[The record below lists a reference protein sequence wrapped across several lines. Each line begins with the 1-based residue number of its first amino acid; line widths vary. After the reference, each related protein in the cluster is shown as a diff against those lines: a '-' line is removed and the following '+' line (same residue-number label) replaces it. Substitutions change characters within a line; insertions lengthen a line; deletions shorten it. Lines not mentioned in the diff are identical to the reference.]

1 MNNKR
6 LLNHIPNK
14 TATRG
19 FSILEFLVA
28 SLLSMIVLMAVSST
42 YFTAR
47 GLNKSANARI
57 GIQQDLRNAAN
68 MIVRDARMAGNFGC
82 FNMANFPAS
91 AVIEDKSSD
100 EYTLKTAGVNNLL
113 PIKEIN
119 KLSYPGFVQADNDK
133 ALLFQYGIDIDID
146 KKNPTAKTAI
156 VSSCFGIAKPH
167 TEIKDLAAAKS
178 ALKITNSDQ
187 DGSIAIM
194 KHEMIAYAV
203 GTLGKESGLFRFQL
217 SNDGS
222 WSSPQLLIKDIKSM
236 KIRYFYAN
244 CSDAPNASASATSEE
259 TFDHKVALDRSL
271 NAKSPASVQIEL
283 DGKNAD
289 SDKGDKK
296 NENGKSIDV
305 EKDNTVDIYN
315 INATIRGGNVCADR
329 SL

>member
-14 TATRG
+14 TAIRG

-82 FNMANFPAS
+82 FNMANSPAS
-91 AVIEDKSSD
+91 AVIEDKSSA
-100 EYTLKTAGVNNLL
+100 EYALKTADVNNLL
-113 PIKEIN
+113 PVKKIN
-119 KLSYPGFVQADNDK
+119 LSYPGFVQADNDK
-133 ALLFQYGIDIDID
+133 ALLFQYGIDID
-146 KKNPTAKTAI
+146 KKNPAAKTAI
-156 VSSCFGIAKPH
+156 VSSCSRIAKPH
-167 TEIKDLAAAKS
+167 TKIKDLAAAKL
-178 ALKITNSDQ
+178 ALKITDSDQ
-187 DGSIAIM
+187 NGSIAIM

-203 GTLGKESGLFRFQL
+203 GTLDKENGLFRFQL
-217 SNDGS
+217 SDDGS
-222 WSSPQLLIKDIKSM
+222 WSNPQLLIKGITAMDIHY
-236 KIRYFYAN
+236 IYAE
-244 CSDAPNASASATSEE
+244 CPDSESASASGANAE
-259 TFDHKVALDRSL
+259 TFKYADQLDTSIE
-271 NAKSPASVQIEL
+271 AKSPASVQIVL
-283 DGKNAD
+283 
-289 SDKGDKK
+289 
-296 NENGKSIDV
+296 NGGSIDSST
-305 EKDNTVDIYN
+305 EKDNTVNIYK

>member
-14 TATRG
+14 TAMRG

-47 GLNKSANARI
+47 GLNKSANTRI

-82 FNMANFPAS
+82 FNMSNFPAS
-91 AVIEDKSSD
+91 AVTEDKSSD

-119 KLSYPGFVQADNDK
+119 KLGYAGFAQTGK
-133 ALLFQYGIDIDID
+133 ALLFQYGID
-146 KKNPTAKTAI
+146 KANPAAKTAI
-156 VSSCFGIAKPH
+156 VSSCFGIAKPQ
-167 TEIKDLAAAKS
+167 TEIKDLDAAKT
-178 ALKITNSDQ
+178 ALKITDPDQ
-187 DGSIAIM
+187 NGSIAIM

-203 GTLGKESGLFRFQL
+203 GKLGEESGLFRFQL

-222 WSSPQLLIKDIKSM
+222 WSNPQLLIKGITTMDIHY
-236 KIRYFYAN
+236 IYAE
-244 CSDAPNASASATSEE
+244 CHDSENASASGVNTES
-259 TFDHKVALDRSL
+259 FDYKNALDISAE
-271 NAKSPASVQIEL
+271 AKSPASIQIVL
-283 DGKNAD
+283 N
-289 SDKGDKK
+289 
-296 NENGKSIDV
+296 NGSIDPSK
-305 EKDNTVDIYN
+305 EQDNKVDIYN

>member
-14 TATRG
+14 TAMRG

-47 GLNKSANARI
+47 GLNKSANTRI

-82 FNMANFPAS
+82 FNMSNFPAS

-100 EYTLKTAGVNNLL
+100 EYTLKTASVNNLL
-113 PIKEIN
+113 PVKEIN
-119 KLSYPGFVQADNDK
+119 KLGYAGFAQTGK
-133 ALLFQYGIDIDID
+133 ALLFQYGID
-146 KKNPTAKTAI
+146 KANPAAKTAI
-156 VSSCFGIAKPH
+156 VSSCSGIAKPQ
-167 TEIKDLAAAKS
+167 TEIKDLDAAKT
-178 ALKITNSDQ
+178 ALKMTDSDQ
-187 DGSIAIM
+187 NGSIAIM

-203 GTLGKESGLFRFQL
+203 GKLGEESGLFRFQL
-217 SNDGS
+217 SDDGS
-222 WSSPQLLIKDIKSM
+222 WGNPQLLIKGITAMDIHY
-236 KIRYFYAN
+236 IYAE
-244 CSDAPNASASATSEE
+244 CPHSENASASGVNVESFEY
-259 TFDHKVALDRSL
+259 KNALDSSAE
-271 NAKSPASVQIEL
+271 AKSPASIQIVL
-283 DGKNAD
+283 N
-289 SDKGDKK
+289 
-296 NENGKSIDV
+296 NGSIDPSK
-305 EKDNTVDIYN
+305 EQDNKVDIYN

>member
-14 TATRG
+14 TAIHG

-57 GIQQDLRNAAN
+57 GIQHDLRNAAN

-113 PIKEIN
+113 PIKEI
-119 KLSYPGFVQADNDK
+119 KLSYTGFVQTGK
-133 ALLFQYGIDIDID
+133 ALLFQYGIDKADS
-146 KKNPTAKTAI
+146 TEKTAI
-156 VSSCFGIAKPH
+156 ASSCSGIAKPH
-167 TEIKDLAAAKS
+167 TEIKDLAAAKL
-178 ALKITNSDQ
+178 ALKITDFDQ

-203 GTLGKESGLFRFQL
+203 GKLREESGLFRFQL

-222 WSSPQLLIKDIKSM
+222 WSNPQLLIKGITSMDIHY
-236 KIRYFYAN
+236 IYAECPDFGN
-244 CSDAPNASASATSEE
+244 ESASGVNTES
-259 TFDHKVALDRSL
+259 FDYKNALDTSAE
-271 NAKSPASVQIEL
+271 AKSPTSIQIVL
-283 DGKNAD
+283 N
-289 SDKGDKK
+289 
-296 NENGKSIDV
+296 NGSIDPSK
-305 EKDNTVDIYN
+305 EQDNKVDIYN

>member
-14 TATRG
+14 TAIRG

-47 GLNKSANARI
+47 GLNKSANSRI
-57 GIQQDLRNAAN
+57 GIQQDLRNTAN

-82 FNMANFPAS
+82 FNMSNFPVS

-100 EYTLKTAGVNNLL
+100 EYTLKTAGVNKLL
-113 PIKEIN
+113 PVKEIN
-119 KLSYPGFVQADNDK
+119 KLGYAGFAQTGK
-133 ALLFQYGIDIDID
+133 ALLFQYGID
-146 KKNPTAKTAI
+146 KANPVAKTAI
-156 VSSCFGIAKPH
+156 VSSCFGIAKPQ
-167 TEIKDLAAAKS
+167 TEIKDLDAAKT
-178 ALKITNSDQ
+178 ALKITDSNQ
-187 DGSIAIM
+187 NGSIAIM

-203 GTLGKESGLFRFQL
+203 GKLGEESGLFRFQL

-222 WSSPQLLIKDIKSM
+222 WSNPQLLIKGITAMDIHY
-236 KIRYFYAN
+236 IYAE
-244 CSDAPNASASATSEE
+244 CPHSENASASGVNTES
-259 TFDHKVALDRSL
+259 FDYKNALDSS
-271 NAKSPASVQIEL
+271 AEATSPASIQIVL
-283 DGKNAD
+283 N
-289 SDKGDKK
+289 
-296 NENGKSIDV
+296 NGSIDPSK
-305 EKDNTVDIYN
+305 EQDNKLDIYN

>member
-14 TATRG
+14 TAIRG

-82 FNMANFPAS
+82 FNMSNSPAS

-100 EYTLKTAGVNNLL
+100 EYALKTAGVNKLL
-113 PIKEIN
+113 PVKEIN
-119 KLSYPGFVQADNDK
+119 KLSYTGFAQTGK
-133 ALLFQYGIDIDID
+133 TLLFQYGIDID

-156 VSSCFGIAKPH
+156 ASSCYGIAKPH
-167 TEIKDLAAAKS
+167 SEIKDLAAAKS

-203 GTLGKESGLFRFQL
+203 GTLGEESGLFRFQL

-222 WSSPQLLIKDIKSM
+222 WSNPQLLIKGITTMD
-236 KIRYFYAN
+236 IRYIYAE
-244 CSDAPNASASATSEE
+244 CPDSENASASGLNTES
-259 TFDHKVALDRSL
+259 FDYKNALDISAE
-271 NAKSPASVQIEL
+271 AKSPASIQIVL
-283 DGKNAD
+283 N
-289 SDKGDKK
+289 
-296 NENGKSIDV
+296 NGSIDPSK
-305 EKDNTVDIYN
+305 EQDNKVDIYN

>member
-14 TATRG
+14 TAMHG

-57 GIQQDLRNAAN
+57 SIQQDLRNAAN

-82 FNMANFPAS
+82 FNMSNSPAS

-100 EYTLKTAGVNNLL
+100 EYTLKTAGVNKLL
-113 PIKEIN
+113 PVKEIN
-119 KLSYPGFVQADNDK
+119 KLGYTGFAQNGT
-133 ALLFQYGIDIDID
+133 ALLFQYGID
-146 KKNPTAKTAI
+146 KANPAAKTAI
-156 VSSCFGIAKPH
+156 VSNCSGIAKPQ
-167 TEIKDLAAAKS
+167 TEIKDLAAAKL
-178 ALKITNSDQ
+178 ALKINDSDQ

-203 GTLGKESGLFRFQL
+203 GKLGEESGLFRFQL

-222 WSSPQLLIKDIKSM
+222 WSNPQLLIKGITAMDIHY
-236 KIRYFYAN
+236 IYAECPN
-244 CSDAPNASASATSEE
+244 SENASASGLNTES
-259 TFDHKVALDRSL
+259 FDYKNALDISAE
-271 NAKSPASVQIEL
+271 AKSPASIQIVL
-283 DGKNAD
+283 N
-289 SDKGDKK
+289 
-296 NENGKSIDV
+296 NGSIDPSK
-305 EKDNTVDIYN
+305 EQDNKVDIYN

>member
-14 TATRG
+14 TAIHG

-57 GIQQDLRNAAN
+57 GIQQDLRNVAN

-91 AVIEDKSSD
+91 AVIEDKSLD
-100 EYTLKTAGVNNLL
+100 EYTLKTDGVNNLL

-119 KLSYPGFVQADNDK
+119 KLGYAGFAQTGK
-133 ALLFQYGIDIDID
+133 ALLFQYGIDKADS
-146 KKNPTAKTAI
+146 PAKTAI
-156 VSSCFGIAKPH
+156 VSSCSRIAKPH

-178 ALKITNSDQ
+178 ALNLKITDSDQ

-203 GTLGKESGLFRFQL
+203 GKLGEESGLFRFQL

-222 WSSPQLLIKDIKSM
+222 WSNPQLLIKGITAMDIHY
-236 KIRYFYAN
+236 IYAE
-244 CSDAPNASASATSEE
+244 CPDSENASASGVNTESFDYKNKLDDTSAE
-259 TFDHKVALDRSL
+259 
-271 NAKSPASVQIEL
+271 AKSPASIQIVL
-283 DGKNAD
+283 N
-289 SDKGDKK
+289 
-296 NENGKSIDV
+296 NGSIDPSK
-305 EKDNTVDIYN
+305 EQDNKVDIYK

>member
-14 TATRG
+14 TAMRG

-91 AVIEDKSSD
+91 AVIEDKSSA
-100 EYTLKTAGVNNLL
+100 EYALKTAGVNKLL
-113 PIKEIN
+113 PVKEIN
-119 KLSYPGFVQADNDK
+119 KLSYTGFAQTGK
-133 ALLFQYGIDIDID
+133 ALLFQYGIDKADS
-146 KKNPTAKTAI
+146 TEKTAI
-156 VSSCFGIAKPH
+156 ASSCYGIAKPH

-194 KHEMIAYAV
+194 KHEIIAYAV
-203 GTLGKESGLFRFQL
+203 GKLGKEIGLFRFQL
-217 SNDGS
+217 SDDGS
-222 WSSPQLLIKDIKSM
+222 WNNPQLLIKDIESM
-236 KIRYFYAN
+236 KIHYFYAN
-244 CSDAPNASASATSEE
+244 CSDAPNASTSATSEE
-259 TFDHKVALDRSL
+259 NFVRADKLDISPE
-271 NAKSPASVQIEL
+271 AKSPASIQIVL
-283 DGKNAD
+283 
-289 SDKGDKK
+289 
-296 NENGKSIDV
+296 NGGSIDSST
-305 EKDNTVDIYN
+305 EKDNKVDIYN

>member
-14 TATRG
+14 TAMRG

-91 AVIEDKSSD
+91 AVIEDKSSA
-100 EYTLKTAGVNNLL
+100 EYALKTAGVNKLL
-113 PIKEIN
+113 PVKEIN
-119 KLSYPGFVQADNDK
+119 KLSYTGFAQTGK
-133 ALLFQYGIDIDID
+133 ALLFQYGIDKADS
-146 KKNPTAKTAI
+146 TEKTAI
-156 VSSCFGIAKPH
+156 ASSCYGIAKPH

-194 KHEMIAYAV
+194 KHEIIAYAV
-203 GTLGKESGLFRFQL
+203 GKLGKEIGLFRFQL
-217 SNDGS
+217 SDDGS
-222 WSSPQLLIKDIKSM
+222 WNNPQLLIKDIESM
-236 KIRYFYAN
+236 KIHYFYAN
-244 CSDAPNASASATSEE
+244 CSDAPNASNSATSEE
-259 TFDHKVALDRSL
+259 NFVRADKLDISPE
-271 NAKSPASVQIEL
+271 AKSPASIQIVL
-283 DGKNAD
+283 
-289 SDKGDKK
+289 
-296 NENGKSIDV
+296 NGGSIDSST
-305 EKDNTVDIYN
+305 EKDNKVDIYN
-315 INATIRGGNVCADR
+315 INATIRGGNVCADQ

>member
-14 TATRG
+14 TAIRG
-19 FSILEFLVA
+19 FSILQFLVA

-82 FNMANFPAS
+82 FNMSNSPAS

-113 PIKEIN
+113 PVKEIN
-119 KLSYPGFVQADNDK
+119 KLSYSGFAKTGKDPI
-133 ALLFQYGIDIDID
+133 LLFQYGIDKADS
-146 KKNPTAKTAI
+146 TEKTAI
-156 VSSCFGIAKPH
+156 ASSCSGIAKPH

-203 GTLGKESGLFRFQL
+203 GKLGEESGLFRFQL

-222 WSSPQLLIKDIKSM
+222 WSNPQLLIKGITAMDIHY
-236 KIRYFYAN
+236 IYAE
-244 CSDAPNASASATSEE
+244 CPDSENASASGLNTES
-259 TFDHKVALDRSL
+259 FDYKNALDISAK
-271 NAKSPASVQIEL
+271 AKSPASIQIVL
-283 DGKNAD
+283 N
-289 SDKGDKK
+289 
-296 NENGKSIDV
+296 NGSIDPSK
-305 EKDNTVDIYN
+305 EQDNKVDIYN

>member
-14 TATRG
+14 TAIRG

-100 EYTLKTAGVNNLL
+100 EYTLKTADFKNLL
-113 PIKEIN
+113 PVKEIN
-119 KLSYPGFVQADNDK
+119 KLSYTGFKQISK
-133 ALLFQYGIDIDID
+133 PALLFQYGIDIDID

-156 VSSCFGIAKPH
+156 VSSCSSIAKPH

-194 KHEMIAYAV
+194 KHEIIAYAV
-203 GTLGKESGLFRFQL
+203 GKLGKEIGLFRFQL
-217 SNDGS
+217 SDDGS
-222 WSSPQLLIKDIKSM
+222 WNNPQLLIKDIESM
-236 KIRYFYAN
+236 KIHYFYAN
-244 CSDAPNASASATSEE
+244 CSDAPNASTSATSEE
-259 TFDHKVALDRSL
+259 NFVRADKLDISPE
-271 NAKSPASVQIEL
+271 AKSPASIQIVL
-283 DGKNAD
+283 
-289 SDKGDKK
+289 
-296 NENGKSIDV
+296 NGGSIDSST
-305 EKDNTVDIYN
+305 EKDNKVDIYN

>member
-14 TATRG
+14 TAMRG

-47 GLNKSANARI
+47 GLNKSANSRI
-57 GIQQDLRNAAN
+57 GIQQDLRNTAN

-82 FNMANFPAS
+82 FNMSNSPAS

-100 EYTLKTAGVNNLL
+100 EYTLKTASVNKLL
-113 PIKEIN
+113 PVKEIN
-119 KLSYPGFVQADNDK
+119 KLGYAGFAQTGK
-133 ALLFQYGIDIDID
+133 ALLFQYGID
-146 KKNPTAKTAI
+146 KANPAAKTAI
-156 VSSCFGIAKPH
+156 VSSCSGIAKPQ
-167 TEIKDLAAAKS
+167 TEIKDLDAAKT
-178 ALKITNSDQ
+178 ALKMTDSDQ
-187 DGSIAIM
+187 NGSIAIM

-203 GTLGKESGLFRFQL
+203 GKLGEESGLFRFQL

-222 WSSPQLLIKDIKSM
+222 WSNPQLLIKGITTMDIHY
-236 KIRYFYAN
+236 IYAECPN
-244 CSDAPNASASATSEE
+244 SENASASGVNTES
-259 TFDHKVALDRSL
+259 FDYKNALDISAE
-271 NAKSPASVQIEL
+271 AKSPASIQIVL
-283 DGKNAD
+283 N
-289 SDKGDKK
+289 
-296 NENGKSIDV
+296 NGSIDPSK
-305 EKDNTVDIYN
+305 EQDNKVDIYN

>member
-14 TATRG
+14 TAMRG

-47 GLNKSANARI
+47 GLNKSANTRI

-82 FNMANFPAS
+82 FNMSNFPAS
-91 AVIEDKSSD
+91 AVTEDKSSD

-119 KLSYPGFVQADNDK
+119 KLGYAGFAQTGK
-133 ALLFQYGIDIDID
+133 ALLFQYGID
-146 KKNPTAKTAI
+146 KANPAAKTAI
-156 VSSCFGIAKPH
+156 VSSCFGIAKPQ
-167 TEIKDLAAAKS
+167 TEIKDLNAAKTT
-178 ALKITNSDQ
+178 LKMTDSDQ
-187 DGSIAIM
+187 NGSIAIM

-203 GTLGKESGLFRFQL
+203 GKLGEESGLFRFQL
-217 SNDGS
+217 SDDGS
-222 WSSPQLLIKDIKSM
+222 WGNPQLLIKGITAMDIHY
-236 KIRYFYAN
+236 IYAE
-244 CSDAPNASASATSEE
+244 CPDSENASASGLNTES
-259 TFDHKVALDRSL
+259 FDYKNALDISAK
-271 NAKSPASVQIEL
+271 AKSPASIQIVL
-283 DGKNAD
+283 N
-289 SDKGDKK
+289 
-296 NENGKSIDV
+296 NGSIDPSK
-305 EKDNTVDIYN
+305 EQDNKVDIYN

>member
-14 TATRG
+14 TAMRG

-47 GLNKSANARI
+47 GLNKSANTRI
-57 GIQQDLRNAAN
+57 GIQQDLRNTAN

-82 FNMANFPAS
+82 FNMSNFSAS

-100 EYTLKTAGVNNLL
+100 EYTLKTAGVNKLL
-113 PIKEIN
+113 PVKEIN
-119 KLSYPGFVQADNDK
+119 KLGFAGFAQTGK
-133 ALLFQYGIDIDID
+133 ALLFQYGID
-146 KKNPTAKTAI
+146 KANPAAKTAI
-156 VSSCFGIAKPH
+156 VSSCFGIAKPQ
-167 TEIKDLAAAKS
+167 TEIKDLAAAKL
-178 ALKITNSDQ
+178 ALKINDSDQ
-187 DGSIAIM
+187 DGSIVIM

-203 GTLGKESGLFRFQL
+203 GKLGEESGLFRFQL

-222 WSSPQLLIKDIKSM
+222 WSNPQLLIKGIKTMDIHY
-236 KIRYFYAN
+236 IYADCPN
-244 CSDAPNASASATSEE
+244 SENASASGINTES
-259 TFDHKVALDRSL
+259 FDYKNALDISAE
-271 NAKSPASVQIEL
+271 AKSPASIQIVL
-283 DGKNAD
+283 N
-289 SDKGDKK
+289 
-296 NENGKSIDV
+296 NGSIDPSK
-305 EKDNTVDIYN
+305 EQDNKVDIYN

>member
-14 TATRG
+14 TTMRG

-47 GLNKSANARI
+47 GLNKSANTRI
-57 GIQQDLRNAAN
+57 GIQQDLRNTAN

-82 FNMANFPAS
+82 FNMSNSPAS
-91 AVIEDKSSD
+91 AVIEDKISD
-100 EYTLKTAGVNNLL
+100 EYTLKTASVNKLL
-113 PIKEIN
+113 PVKEIN
-119 KLSYPGFVQADNDK
+119 KLGYAGFAQTGK
-133 ALLFQYGIDIDID
+133 ALLFQYGID
-146 KKNPTAKTAI
+146 KANPAAKTAI
-156 VSSCFGIAKPH
+156 VSSCSGIAKPQ
-167 TEIKDLAAAKS
+167 TEIKDLAAAKL
-178 ALKITNSDQ
+178 ALKINDSDQ

-203 GTLGKESGLFRFQL
+203 GKLGEESGLFRFQL

-222 WSSPQLLIKDIKSM
+222 WSNPQLLIKGITTMDIHY
-236 KIRYFYAN
+236 IYAE
-244 CSDAPNASASATSEE
+244 CPDSENASASGVNTES
-259 TFDHKVALDRSL
+259 FDYKNALDISAE
-271 NAKSPASVQIEL
+271 AKSPASIQIVL
-283 DGKNAD
+283 N
-289 SDKGDKK
+289 
-296 NENGKSIDV
+296 NGSIDPSK
-305 EKDNTVDIYN
+305 EQDNKVDIYN

>member
-14 TATRG
+14 TAIRG

-82 FNMANFPAS
+82 FNMSNFPAS
-91 AVIEDKSSD
+91 AVTEDKSSD

-119 KLSYPGFVQADNDK
+119 KLDYAGFAQTGK
-133 ALLFQYGIDIDID
+133 ALLFQYGID
-146 KKNPTAKTAI
+146 KANPVAKTAI
-156 VSSCFGIAKPH
+156 VSSCSGIAKPQ
-167 TEIKDLAAAKS
+167 TEIKDLDAAKTV
-178 ALKITNSDQ
+178 LKITDSDQ
-187 DGSIAIM
+187 NGSIAIM

-203 GTLGKESGLFRFQL
+203 GKLGEESGLFRFQL

-222 WSSPQLLIKDIKSM
+222 WSNPQLLIKGITTMDIHY
-236 KIRYFYAN
+236 IYAE
-244 CSDAPNASASATSEE
+244 CPDSENASASGLNTES
-259 TFDHKVALDRSL
+259 FDYKNALDISAE
-271 NAKSPASVQIEL
+271 AKSPASIQIVL
-283 DGKNAD
+283 N
-289 SDKGDKK
+289 
-296 NENGKSIDV
+296 NGSIDPSK
-305 EKDNTVDIYN
+305 EQDNKVDIYN

>member
-14 TATRG
+14 TAIRG

-82 FNMANFPAS
+82 FNMSNFPAS

-113 PIKEIN
+113 PVKEIE
-119 KLSYPGFVQADNDK
+119 LSYPGFTQK
-133 ALLFQYGIDIDID
+133 GPALLFQYGIDE
-146 KKNPTAKTAI
+146 KPTAKTAI
-156 VSSCFGIAKPH
+156 VSSCSGIIKLDNLDNLKTAKL
-167 TEIKDLAAAKS
+167 TLAKS
-178 ALKITNSDQ
+178 EPEGT
-187 DGSIAIM
+187 IAIM

-203 GTLGKESGLFRFQL
+203 GTLGEESKESSLFRFQL
-217 SNDGS
+217 SDDGS
-222 WSSPQLLIKDIKSM
+222 WSNPQLLIKGITAMDIHY
-236 KIRYFYAN
+236 IYAE
-244 CSDAPNASASATSEE
+244 CSDSENASASGANAE
-259 TFDHKVALDRSL
+259 TFKYADQLDTSIE
-271 NAKSPASVQIEL
+271 AKSPASIQIVL
-283 DGKNAD
+283 N
-289 SDKGDKK
+289 
-296 NENGKSIDV
+296 NGSIDPSK
-305 EKDNTVDIYN
+305 EQDNKVDIYN

>member
-1 MNNKR
+1 M
-6 LLNHIPNK
+6 H
-14 TATRG
+14 G

-57 GIQQDLRNAAN
+57 SIQQDLRNAAN

-82 FNMANFPAS
+82 FNMSNSPAS

-100 EYTLKTAGVNNLL
+100 EYTLKTAGVNKLL
-113 PIKEIN
+113 PVKEIN
-119 KLSYPGFVQADNDK
+119 KLGYTGFAQNGT
-133 ALLFQYGIDIDID
+133 ALLFQYGID
-146 KKNPTAKTAI
+146 KANPAAKTAI
-156 VSSCFGIAKPH
+156 VSNCSGIAKPQ
-167 TEIKDLAAAKS
+167 TEIKDLAAAKL
-178 ALKITNSDQ
+178 ALKINDSDQ

-203 GTLGKESGLFRFQL
+203 GKLGEESGLFRFQL

-222 WSSPQLLIKDIKSM
+222 WSNPQLLIKGITTMDIHY
-236 KIRYFYAN
+236 IYAECPN
-244 CSDAPNASASATSEE
+244 SENASASGVNTES
-259 TFDHKVALDRSL
+259 FDYKNALDISAE
-271 NAKSPASVQIEL
+271 AKSPASIQIVL
-283 DGKNAD
+283 N
-289 SDKGDKK
+289 
-296 NENGKSIDV
+296 NGSIDPSK
-305 EKDNTVDIYN
+305 EQDNKVDIYN

>member
-14 TATRG
+14 TAIRG

-91 AVIEDKSSD
+91 AVIEDKNSD
-100 EYTLKTAGVNNLL
+100 EYALKTAGVNKLL
-113 PIKEIN
+113 PVKEIN
-119 KLSYPGFVQADNDK
+119 KLSYTGFAQTGK
-133 ALLFQYGIDIDID
+133 ALLFQYGIDKADS
-146 KKNPTAKTAI
+146 TEKTAI
-156 VSSCFGIAKPH
+156 ASSCYGIAKPH

-194 KHEMIAYAV
+194 KHEIIAYAV
-203 GTLGKESGLFRFQL
+203 GKLGKEIGLFRFQL
-217 SNDGS
+217 SDDGS
-222 WSSPQLLIKDIKSM
+222 WNNPQLLIKDIESM
-236 KIRYFYAN
+236 KIHYFYAN
-244 CSDAPNASASATSEE
+244 CSDAPNASTSATSEE
-259 TFDHKVALDRSL
+259 NFVRADKLDISPE
-271 NAKSPASVQIEL
+271 AKSPASIQIVL
-283 DGKNAD
+283 
-289 SDKGDKK
+289 
-296 NENGKSIDV
+296 NGGSIDSST
-305 EKDNTVDIYN
+305 EKDNKVDIYN

>member
-14 TATRG
+14 TAMRG

-82 FNMANFPAS
+82 FNMANFPVS

-119 KLSYPGFVQADNDK
+119 KLGYAGFAQTGK
-133 ALLFQYGIDIDID
+133 ALLFQYGID
-146 KKNPTAKTAI
+146 KENPTAKTAI
-156 VSSCFGIAKPH
+156 VSSCSGIAKPH
-167 TEIKDLAAAKS
+167 TVIKDLAAAKS

-194 KHEMIAYAV
+194 KHEIIAYAV
-203 GTLGKESGLFRFQL
+203 GKLGEESGLFRFQL

-222 WSSPQLLIKDIKSM
+222 WSRPQLLIKGITAMDIHY
-236 KIRYFYAN
+236 IYAE
-244 CSDAPNASASATSEE
+244 CPDSENASSSGVNTES
-259 TFDHKVALDRSL
+259 FDYKNALDISTE
-271 NAKSPASVQIEL
+271 AKSPASIQIVL
-283 DGKNAD
+283 N
-289 SDKGDKK
+289 
-296 NENGKSIDV
+296 NGSIDPSK
-305 EKDNTVDIYN
+305 EQDNKVDIYN

>member
-14 TATRG
+14 TAIHG

-113 PIKEIN
+113 PVKEI
-119 KLSYPGFVQADNDK
+119 KLSYPGFTPRKDK
-133 ALLFQYGIDIDID
+133 ALLFQYGID
-146 KKNPTAKTAI
+146 KEKPTAKTAI
-156 VSSCFGIAKPH
+156 ASSCSHIAKPH
-167 TEIKDLAAAKS
+167 TEIKDLAAAKL
-178 ALKITNSDQ
+178 ALKITDSDQ

-203 GTLGKESGLFRFQL
+203 GKLGEESGLFRFQL
-217 SNDGS
+217 ANDGS
-222 WSSPQLLIKDIKSM
+222 WSNPQLLIKDITSM
-236 KIRYFYAN
+236 DIHYIYAE
-244 CSDAPNASASATSEE
+244 CPDSENASASGANAE
-259 TFDHKVALDRSL
+259 TFKYADQLDTSIE
-271 NAKSPASVQIEL
+271 AKSPTSIQIVL
-283 DGKNAD
+283 N
-289 SDKGDKK
+289 
-296 NENGKSIDV
+296 NGSIDPSK
-305 EKDNTVDIYN
+305 EQDNKVDIYN

>member
-14 TATRG
+14 TAIRG

-47 GLNKSANARI
+47 GLNKSANTRI

-82 FNMANFPAS
+82 FNMSNFPAS
-91 AVIEDKSSD
+91 AVTEDKSSD

-119 KLSYPGFVQADNDK
+119 KLGYAGFAQTGK
-133 ALLFQYGIDIDID
+133 ALLFQYGID
-146 KKNPTAKTAI
+146 KANPAAKTAI
-156 VSSCFGIAKPH
+156 VSSCFGIAKPQ
-167 TEIKDLAAAKS
+167 TEIKDLDAAKT
-178 ALKITNSDQ
+178 ALKMTDSDQ
-187 DGSIAIM
+187 NGSIAIM

-203 GTLGKESGLFRFQL
+203 GKLGEESGLFRFQL

-222 WSSPQLLIKDIKSM
+222 WSNPQLLIKGITTMDIHY
-236 KIRYFYAN
+236 IYAE
-244 CSDAPNASASATSEE
+244 CPDSENASASGVNTES
-259 TFDHKVALDRSL
+259 FDYKNALDISAK
-271 NAKSPASVQIEL
+271 AKSPASIQIVL
-283 DGKNAD
+283 N
-289 SDKGDKK
+289 
-296 NENGKSIDV
+296 NGSIDPSK
-305 EKDNTVDIYN
+305 EQDNKVDIYN

>member
-14 TATRG
+14 TAILG

-47 GLNKSANARI
+47 GLNKSANTRI

-100 EYTLKTAGVNNLL
+100 EYALKTAGVNKLL
-113 PIKEIN
+113 PVKEIN
-119 KLSYPGFVQADNDK
+119 LSYPGFVQTGK
-133 ALLFQYGIDIDID
+133 ALLFQYGIDKTDS
-146 KKNPTAKTAI
+146 TAKTAI
-156 VSSCFGIAKPH
+156 ASSCSGIAKPH

-203 GTLGKESGLFRFQL
+203 GTLGEESGLFRFQL

-222 WSSPQLLIKDIKSM
+222 WSNPQLLIKGITAMDIHY
-236 KIRYFYAN
+236 IYAE
-244 CSDAPNASASATSEE
+244 CPDSENASASGVNTES
-259 TFDHKVALDRSL
+259 FDYKNALGISAE
-271 NAKSPASVQIEL
+271 AKSPASIQIVL
-283 DGKNAD
+283 N
-289 SDKGDKK
+289 
-296 NENGKSIDV
+296 NGSIDPSK
-305 EKDNTVDIYN
+305 EQDNKVDIYN

>member
-14 TATRG
+14 TAIRG

-113 PIKEIN
+113 PIKEI
-119 KLSYPGFVQADNDK
+119 KLSYAGFAQTGRV
-133 ALLFQYGIDIDID
+133 LLFQYGIDKADS
-146 KKNPTAKTAI
+146 PAKTAI
-156 VSSCFGIAKPH
+156 ASSCSHIAKPH
-167 TEIKDLAAAKS
+167 TEIKDLAAAKL
-178 ALKITNSDQ
+178 ALKITDSDQ

-203 GTLGKESGLFRFQL
+203 GKLGEESGLFRFQL
-217 SNDGS
+217 ANDGS
-222 WSSPQLLIKDIKSM
+222 WSNPQLLIKDITSM
-236 KIRYFYAN
+236 DIHYIYAECPDFGN
-244 CSDAPNASASATSEE
+244 ESASGVNTES
-259 TFDHKVALDRSL
+259 FDYKNALDTSAE
-271 NAKSPASVQIEL
+271 AKSPASIQIVL
-283 DGKNAD
+283 N
-289 SDKGDKK
+289 
-296 NENGKSIDV
+296 NGSIDPSK
-305 EKDNTVDIYN
+305 EQDNKVDIYN

>member
-1 MNNKR
+1 M
-6 LLNHIPNK
+6 
-14 TATRG
+14 RG

-47 GLNKSANARI
+47 GLNKSANTRI
-57 GIQQDLRNAAN
+57 GIQQDLRNTAN

-82 FNMANFPAS
+82 FNMSNFPAS

-100 EYTLKTAGVNNLL
+100 EYTLKTAGVNKLL
-113 PIKEIN
+113 PVKEIN
-119 KLSYPGFVQADNDK
+119 KLSYTGFAQTGK
-133 ALLFQYGIDIDID
+133 ALLFQYGID
-146 KKNPTAKTAI
+146 KKNPAAKTAI
-156 VSSCFGIAKPH
+156 ASSCYGIAKPH

-203 GTLGKESGLFRFQL
+203 GTLGKERGLFRFQL

-222 WSSPQLLIKDIKSM
+222 WSSPQLLIKGITTMDIHY
-236 KIRYFYAN
+236 IYAE
-244 CSDAPNASASATSEE
+244 CPHSENASASGVNTES
-259 TFDHKVALDRSL
+259 FDYKNALDISAE
-271 NAKSPASVQIEL
+271 AKSPASIQIVL
-283 DGKNAD
+283 N
-289 SDKGDKK
+289 
-296 NENGKSIDV
+296 NGSIDPSK
-305 EKDNTVDIYN
+305 EQDNKVDIYN

>member
-14 TATRG
+14 TAMRG

-100 EYTLKTAGVNNLL
+100 EYALKTAGVNKLL
-113 PIKEIN
+113 PVKEIN
-119 KLSYPGFVQADNDK
+119 KLSYTGFAQTGK
-133 ALLFQYGIDIDID
+133 ALLFQYGIDKADS
-146 KKNPTAKTAI
+146 TEKTAI
-156 VSSCFGIAKPH
+156 ASSCYGIAKPH

-194 KHEMIAYAV
+194 KHEIIAYAV
-203 GTLGKESGLFRFQL
+203 GKLGKEIGLFRFQL
-217 SNDGS
+217 SDDGS
-222 WSSPQLLIKDIKSM
+222 WNNPQLLIKDIESM
-236 KIRYFYAN
+236 KIHYFYAN
-244 CSDAPNASASATSEE
+244 CSDAPNASTSATSEE
-259 TFDHKVALDRSL
+259 NFVRADKLDISPE
-271 NAKSPASVQIEL
+271 AKSPASIQIVL
-283 DGKNAD
+283 
-289 SDKGDKK
+289 
-296 NENGKSIDV
+296 NGGSIDSST
-305 EKDNTVDIYN
+305 EKDNKVDIYN
-315 INATIRGGNVCADR
+315 INATIRRGNVCADR

>member
-14 TATRG
+14 TAIRG

-47 GLNKSANARI
+47 GLNKSANTRI

-82 FNMANFPAS
+82 FNMANFPTS

-100 EYTLKTAGVNNLL
+100 EYTLKTASVNNLL
-113 PIKEIN
+113 PVKEIN
-119 KLSYPGFVQADNDK
+119 KLSYPGFAQAKNEK

-156 VSSCFGIAKPH
+156 VSSCSRIAKPH
-167 TEIKDLAAAKS
+167 TEIKDLAAAKL
-178 ALKITNSDQ
+178 ALKITDSDQ

-203 GTLGKESGLFRFQL
+203 GKLGEESGLFRFQL

-222 WSSPQLLIKDIKSM
+222 WSNPQLLIKGITTMDIHY
-236 KIRYFYAN
+236 IYAE
-244 CSDAPNASASATSEE
+244 CPDSENASASGLNTES
-259 TFDHKVALDRSL
+259 FDYKNALDISAK
-271 NAKSPASVQIEL
+271 AKSPASIQIVL
-283 DGKNAD
+283 N
-289 SDKGDKK
+289 
-296 NENGKSIDV
+296 NGSIDPSK
-305 EKDNTVDIYN
+305 EQDNKVDIYN

>member
-14 TATRG
+14 TAIRG

-47 GLNKSANARI
+47 GLNKSANTRI

-82 FNMANFPAS
+82 FNMSNFPAS
-91 AVIEDKSSD
+91 AVTEDKSSD

-119 KLSYPGFVQADNDK
+119 KLGYAGFAQTGK
-133 ALLFQYGIDIDID
+133 ALLFQYGID
-146 KKNPTAKTAI
+146 KANPAAKTAI
-156 VSSCFGIAKPH
+156 VSSCFGIAKPQ
-167 TEIKDLAAAKS
+167 TEIKDLDAAKT
-178 ALKITNSDQ
+178 ALKITDPDQ
-187 DGSIAIM
+187 NGSIAIM

-203 GTLGKESGLFRFQL
+203 GKLGEESGLFRFQL

-222 WSSPQLLIKDIKSM
+222 WSNPQLLIKGITTMDIHY
-236 KIRYFYAN
+236 IYAE
-244 CSDAPNASASATSEE
+244 CHDSENASASGVNTES
-259 TFDHKVALDRSL
+259 FDYKNALDISAE
-271 NAKSPASVQIEL
+271 AKSPASIQIVL
-283 DGKNAD
+283 N
-289 SDKGDKK
+289 
-296 NENGKSIDV
+296 NGSIDPSK
-305 EKDNTVDIYN
+305 EQDNKVDIYN

>member
-14 TATRG
+14 TAMRG

-82 FNMANFPAS
+82 FNMSNFPAS
-91 AVIEDKSSD
+91 AVTGDKSSD

-133 ALLFQYGIDIDID
+133 ALLFQYGIDIDE
-146 KKNPTAKTAI
+146 KNSTAKTAI
-156 VSSCFGIAKPH
+156 ASSCSRIAKPH
-167 TEIKDLAAAKS
+167 TEIKNLEAAKS

-222 WSSPQLLIKDIKSM
+222 WSSPQLLIKGITAMDIHY
-236 KIRYFYAN
+236 IYAE
-244 CSDAPNASASATSEE
+244 CPDSENASSSGVNTES
-259 TFDHKVALDRSL
+259 FDYKNALDISTE
-271 NAKSPASVQIEL
+271 AKSPASIQIVL
-283 DGKNAD
+283 N
-289 SDKGDKK
+289 
-296 NENGKSIDV
+296 NGSIDPSK
-305 EKDNTVDIYN
+305 EQDNKVDIYN